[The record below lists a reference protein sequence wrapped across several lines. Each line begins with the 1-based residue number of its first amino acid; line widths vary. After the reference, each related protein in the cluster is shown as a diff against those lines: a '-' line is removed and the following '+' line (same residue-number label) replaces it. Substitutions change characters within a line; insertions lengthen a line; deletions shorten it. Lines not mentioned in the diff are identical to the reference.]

1 MKKFLS
7 VLIALILLMT
17 MVVSAE
23 EKEEPLFTVACF
35 SDLHVD
41 YGIQFWDTPIRK
53 TTIEA
58 MEFVRDEL
66 GGADIVMVGGDIT
79 SQNDKSAPW
88 TDDTIN
94 EVRDCVHDTLSQAS
108 KDGKVLYVTGNH
120 DSQASLAA
128 GGAFWSGDY
137 EKYMQDELG
146 GYDAALYREGSKYE
160 ELLCYRYNIRGLEF
174 IGINTPS
181 IADAGNVTYL
191 SQIEWVA
198 DELSKIGK
206 DKTVIILCHYPVSSL
221 TDPNAGEEDA
231 ANLMRETLDAYPNV
245 IYCYGHVH
253 GSDKRYAWE
262 DTAELVKVRETGGI
276 TCHMGSMAYY
286 MNQFHDD
293 WLTVD
298 EPQIVQLMMISF
310 YEDHI
315 EFQMYNTGE
324 KSAVEG
330 VYQLKPFTVE
340 RNMGDQITSA
350 VPWLIIIII
359 AAVVVLLGAVL
370 LILIKKNKRNKEIT
384 PET

>member
-1 MKKFLS
+1 MKRFLS
-7 VLIALILLMT
+7 ILVAIFFLIT

-23 EKEEPLFTVACF
+23 EKEVPLFTIACF
-35 SDLHVD
+35 SDLHID

-58 MEFVRDEL
+58 VDFVRDEL
-66 GGADIVMVGGDIT
+66 GGADLVMVGGDIT
-79 SQNDKSAPW
+79 SQNDKNATW
-88 TDDTIN
+88 TNDAIN
-94 EVRDCVHDTLSQAS
+94 KVRDCVHNTVSQAS

-120 DSQASLAA
+120 DSQASVAA
-128 GGAFWSGDY
+128 GGSFWSGDY
-137 EKYMQDELG
+137 EKYMKGELG
-146 GYDAALYREGSKYE
+146 TYDAAFYREGSKYE

-181 IADAGNVTYL
+181 IADGSSVTYL

-221 TDPNAGEEDA
+221 TDPTAGKDA
-231 ANLMRETLDAYPNV
+231 TVSRMREVLEEYPNI

-253 GSDKRYAWE
+253 GSDERYAWRE
-262 DTAELVKVRETGGI
+262 TSELVEVRKSGGI

-340 RNMGDQITSA
+340 RNMDDQITSGA
-350 VPWLIIIII
+350 PFVPVTII
-359 AAVVVLLGAVL
+359 AAVVVAGVAVVVAL
-370 LILIKKNKRNKEIT
+370 KSRDKKENS
-384 PET
+384 